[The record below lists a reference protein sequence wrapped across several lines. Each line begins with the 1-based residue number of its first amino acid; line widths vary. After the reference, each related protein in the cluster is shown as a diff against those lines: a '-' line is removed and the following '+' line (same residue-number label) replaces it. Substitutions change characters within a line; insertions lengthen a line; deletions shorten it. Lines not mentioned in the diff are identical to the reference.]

1 MRNPRSSRSGSTAG
15 SIVGVK
21 LSVSLSAEDVAFVD
35 EYGERTGEPSR
46 SSVIQRAIGL
56 LRAAE
61 LEEEY
66 ASAFDEWAAAEAGET
81 ARAWDRTAADGLADE
96 AR

>member
-1 MRNPRSSRSGSTAG
+1 M
-15 SIVGVK
+15 K
-21 LSVSLSAEDVAFVD
+21 LSVSLPEEDVAFVD

-46 SSVIQRAIGL
+46 SSVIQRAIRL

-61 LEEEY
+61 LEEDY
-66 ASAFDEWAAAEAGET
+66 ASAFDEWADAE

>member
-1 MRNPRSSRSGSTAG
+1 M
-15 SIVGVK
+15 K
-21 LSVSLSAEDVAFVD
+21 LSVSLPDADVAFVD
-35 EYGERTGEPSR
+35 EYVERTGGTSR
-46 SSVIQRAIGL
+46 SSAIQRAIAL

-66 ASAFDEWAAAEAGET
+66 ASAFDEWSAAEEAV
-81 ARAWDRTAADGLADE
+81 WDRAAADGLADE

>member
-1 MRNPRSSRSGSTAG
+1 
-15 SIVGVK
+15 VK
-21 LSVSLSAEDVAFVD
+21 LSVSLSADDVAFVD

-61 LEEEY
+61 LEEDY
-66 ASAFDEWAAAEAGET
+66 AAAFDEWAAAEAE
-81 ARAWDRTAADGLADE
+81 AWDGTAADGLADE

>member
-1 MRNPRSSRSGSTAG
+1 M
-15 SIVGVK
+15 K
-21 LSVSLSAEDVAFVD
+21 LSVSLPAEDVAFVD
-35 EYGERTGEPSR
+35 EYVERTGEPSR
-46 SSVIQRAIGL
+46 SSAIQRAIGL

-66 ASAFDEWAAAEAGET
+66 ASAFDEWADSE
-81 ARAWDRTAADGLADE
+81 ARAWDSASADGLVDE

>member
-1 MRNPRSSRSGSTAG
+1 MGSYVG
-15 SIVGVK
+15 SIVGMK
-21 LSVSLSAEDVAFVD
+21 LSVSLPDDDVAFVD
-35 EYGERTGEPSR
+35 EYVERTGGTSR
-46 SSVIQRAIGL
+46 SSAIQRAIAL

-66 ASAFDEWAAAEAGET
+66 ASAFDEWAEAAEEAVWE
-81 ARAWDRTAADGLADE
+81 RTAGDGLTDA

>member
-1 MRNPRSSRSGSTAG
+1 M
-15 SIVGVK
+15 K
-21 LSVSLSAEDVAFVD
+21 LSVSLPAEDVAFVD

-56 LRAAE
+56 LRVAE
-61 LEEEY
+61 LEEDY
-66 ASAFDEWAAAEAGET
+66 ASAFDEWADAES
-81 ARAWDRTAADGLADE
+81 RAWDRAAADGLADE